1 MWRNTEQRYGYL
13 SIIFHWL
20 IALMVLSL
28 FGVGLWMVSLDYYH
42 PWYHQA
48 PFWHKSFGITLLL
61 LVMLRMAWRVFS
73 IRPKPLSTMNPLVL
87 FFILVTHLL
96 MYVLLM
102 AIPVT
107 GILLSGSDGDVI
119 SLFGWLDIPVLI
131 EVNNQDDFWSDAH
144 EWLAWGLIVLVAGHV
159 LAACWHHWV
168 KKDKTLLRMLGK

>member
-61 LVMLRMAWRVFS
+61 LVMLRMVWRVFS